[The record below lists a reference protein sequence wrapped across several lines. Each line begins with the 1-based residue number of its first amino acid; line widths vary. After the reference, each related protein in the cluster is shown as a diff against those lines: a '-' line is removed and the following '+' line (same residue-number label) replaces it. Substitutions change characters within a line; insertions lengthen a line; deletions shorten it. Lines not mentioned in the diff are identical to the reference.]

1 MSEKPGPAR
10 GWRLTL
16 RPSEAEAWR
25 AVPGD
30 VRLRR
35 AVKVLRRAFGLRVVE
50 VEAEPSPHPGA
61 IVEPEAP

>member
-35 AVKVLRRAFGLRVVE
+35 AVKVLRRAFAAVR
-50 VEAEPSPHPGA
+50 EAL
-61 IVEPEAP
+61 PEAA